1 MIVSVHK
8 KALMCLIRNTP
19 GLGVR
24 STFFAYSDLDLRF
37 HGFCL
42 RLTDSCPYFL
52 QKRKA
57 SDIAKKARTTEENLF
72 ILRSLDTERGIQ
84 V

>member
-8 KALMCLIRNTP
+8 KAVMCLIRNTL

-37 HGFCL
+37 HGFFL
-42 RLTDSCPYFL
+42 RLSEFL
-52 QKRKA
+52 SLLLTKA
-57 SDIAKKARTTEENLF
+57 KS
-72 ILRSLDTERGIQ
+72 